1 MAERKTQ
8 KFERR
13 PVLDS
18 AVADLLSNM
27 EQKQIEAQLPR
38 REREKKARERIKIQS
53 RREQRATYDLPPAL
67 RQHIKEMAEQERLPA
82 SQLVTL
88 ALLRFL
94 QDFQGGK
101 VDLGDYKQ
109 SSHSPRYDWN
119 LSLPDELLTV
129 LSQKQRRRSTPKL
142 LKEDS

>member
-1 MAERKTQ
+1 MAERKQ
-8 KFERR
+8 KYERR
-13 PVLDS
+13 QVLDS

-53 RREQRATYDLPPAL
+53 RREQRATYDLPPTL
-67 RQHIKEMAEQERLPA
+67 RQRVKEMAEQERLPA

-94 QDFQGGK
+94 QDYQGGK
-101 VDLGDYKQ
+101 VDLADYKQ

-119 LSLPDELLTV
+119 LSLPEELLSV
-129 LSQKQRRRSTPKL
+129 LSQKQRRRSAPKL

>member
-1 MAERKTQ
+1 MAERKSQ

-38 REREKKARERIKIQS
+38 KEREKKARERIKIQS

-67 RQHIKEMAEQERLPA
+67 RQRIKEMAEQERLPA
-82 SQLVTL
+82 RQLVTL

-101 VDLGDYKQ
+101 VDLGEFKQ

-119 LSLPDELLTV
+119 LSLPDELLAV